1 MPAIDERKRSA
12 LTGFLRDS
20 LAEVTS
26 GSAAYHA
33 WMGLLTFL
41 MLAGAFAY
49 SVQLRQGMGVT
60 GMHDHVS
67 WGFYISNFTF
77 LVGLAAA
84 AVILVMPTYVL
95 KDHDFKQAVLI
106 GEAMAV
112 AALLMAISFVVV
124 DLGGPARLW
133 HLIPGLGIFNFP
145 SSLLAWDILVLNGYL
160 ALNLAAP
167 FYILYSHY
175 QGREPRPAVYI
186 PAVFLSILWAVSVH
200 LVTAF
205 LYAGLPAR
213 PYWNTAL
220 MGPRFLATAFA
231 AGPALMI
238 LILAAIRANTPFP
251 VAQATLDKLAMVVT
265 VAGQICLVM
274 LGSELFTEFYR
285 QTEHGRGARYLFFGL
300 DGHNLLVPWIWMSVA
315 MVVLAT
321 AILTIHPLR
330 RSPPWLYSACVL
342 LFVGILVEK
351 GLGTIIPG
359 FVPEPWGRID
369 EYLPT
374 WVELVVGL
382 GIWAM
387 GAFVF
392 TVLAKAA
399 IPIELGKRRRAGMLL
414 SPGKEVG

>member
-1 MPAIDERKRSA
+1 MSATSRVVPAIDEPKRSA

-20 LAEVTS
+20 MKEVTS
-26 GSAAYHA
+26 GSTAYHA

-160 ALNLAAP
+160 ALNLAVP

-175 QGREPRPAVYI
+175 QGREPRPGVYI

-238 LILAAIRANTPFP
+238 LILAAIRANTQFP

-265 VAGQICLVM
+265 VAGQVCLVM

-300 DGHNLLVPWIWMSVA
+300 DGHNLLVPWIWMAVA
-315 MVVLAT
+315 MVMLAT
-321 AILTIHPLR
+321 VILTIHPLR
-330 RSPPWLYSACVL
+330 RSPRWLYTACAL
-342 LFVGILVEK
+342 LFAGILVEK

-399 IPIELGKRRRAGMLL
+399 IPIELGKRRHGGA
-414 SPGKEVG
+414 